1 LTCVA
6 TAFAVAMDAVAVSIS
21 SGMTQGR
28 RASWRHA
35 FAMAAT
41 FGAFQAAMPALGA
54 ALGTAFKDAIEAWD
68 HWVAFAIL
76 AAVGA
81 HMIRE
86 AFAKDPERPR
96 ADPFGARS
104 LLALGL
110 ATSLD
115 AAAVGLTLPLIDL
128 PIGVS
133 VAIIGIVTFLACV
146 PAVRLG
152 SSLGTRF
159 AHRAE
164 LVGGVVLIAIG
175 VKILVEHLRG

>member
-1 LTCVA
+1 
-6 TAFAVAMDAVAVSIS
+6 MDAVAVSIS
-21 SGMTQGR
+21 AGMTQGR

-35 FAMAAT
+35 LAMAAT

-54 ALGTAFKDAIEAWD
+54 ALGIAFKSAIEAWD
-68 HWVAFAIL
+68 HWIAFAIL
-76 AAVGA
+76 ALVGG
-81 HMIRE
+81 HMIKE
-86 AFAKDPERPR
+86 SFEDDPERPR
-96 ADPFGARS
+96 ADPFAPRS
-104 LLALGL
+104 LLVLGL

-128 PIGVS
+128 PVAAS
-133 VAIIGIVTFLACV
+133 VAIIGVVTFALCV

-164 LVGGVVLIAIG
+164 LAGGVVLIAIG